1 VGRRGGAALRRGQ
14 LAAGK
19 VLAFVSALALVV
31 GLVRILQAHVVAGG
45 IFVVIAVA
53 LMASAFALARS
64 ATRRR

>member
-1 VGRRGGAALRRGQ
+1 MGRRGGAALRRGQ

-31 GLVRILQAHVVAGG
+31 GLVRILQAHVVGG